1 MFTVADILAYL
12 KCPPES
18 PAIRPLNR
26 LIRAYIRS
34 VPWESVF
41 RIAKSA
47 STPDVAQRP
56 RWPDEFWHDAI
67 QSGGGGTC
75 FETNYAFFW
84 LLQHLG
90 YTGYLTVNDMSEQR
104 GCHAAIILHLYGRKY
119 LVDVGIPLLVALP
132 VDPIKVTRRATWLH
146 TYTIHPD
153 GADRY
158 QVLRSRHPKPNIYT
172 LQDMPVSEP
181 AYRQVVEQD
190 YGETGLFLDQVI
202 LVKIIG
208 DRLWRF
214 STKDLPYRMEWFS
227 RMDRGE
233 VQIHPSQAA
242 KTLAKRYQMDEGRI
256 ETALHS
262 ISRLTTGLP

>member
-1 MFTVADILAYL
+1 M
-12 KCPPES
+12 
-18 PAIRPLNR
+18 
-26 LIRAYIRS
+26 
-34 VPWESVF
+34 
-41 RIAKSA
+41 
-47 STPDVAQRP
+47 
-56 RWPDEFWHDAI
+56 
-67 QSGGGGTC
+67 
-75 FETNYAFFW
+75 
-84 LLQHLG
+84 
-90 YTGYLTVNDMSEQR
+90 
-104 GCHAAIILHLYGRKY
+104 
-119 LVDVGIPLLVALP
+119 DVGIPVLIALP
-132 VDPIKVTRRATWLH
+132 INPAGIIWRATWLH
-146 TYTIHPD
+146 TYTIQPD
-153 GADRY
+153 GANRY

-172 LQDMPVSEP
+172 LHDMPVCEP

-214 STKDLPYRMEWFS
+214 GTKDLPYRMEWFS

-233 VQIHPSQAA
+233 VQIYPSQAA